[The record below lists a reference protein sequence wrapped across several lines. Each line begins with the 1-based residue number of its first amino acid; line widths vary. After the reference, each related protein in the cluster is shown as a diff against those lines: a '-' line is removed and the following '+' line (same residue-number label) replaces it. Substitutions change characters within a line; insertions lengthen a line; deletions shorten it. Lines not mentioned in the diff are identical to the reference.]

1 MDAAGIADGGPDG
14 LDLAR
19 WAARG
24 RALSV
29 LTDTELGRLGRA
41 AVIEDLPAGT
51 RLLSTGQRPRSI
63 SLLRRGQVELFRG
76 AGRRRVVV
84 EILRPGDLLGVV
96 PWLAERPS
104 EFGAR
109 AITAVTLIRFREE
122 GLRRILDRPDLAGVL
137 LASVA
142 TRLERTHRRLV
153 EVTSGDLACRV
164 ATLLLDESDGRPGPI
179 RLPQSTLAELLGASR
194 SRVNR
199 VLKTFERGG
208 MVRVAYRSVEVTD
221 AAALRRVAA

>member
-1 MDAAGIADGGPDG
+1 VDALRIADGDPDG

-29 LTDTELGRLGRA
+29 LSDADLGRLGE
-41 AVIEDLPAGT
+41 AVLIEDLPAGT
-51 RLLSTGQRPRSI
+51 RLLTAGQRPRAI

-109 AITAVTLIRFREE
+109 AISAVALIRFREE
-122 GLRRILDRPDLAGVL
+122 GLRRILDRPELAGVL

-179 RLPQSTLAELLGASR
+179 RLPQSTLADLLGASR

-208 MVRVAYRSVEVTD
+208 LVRVAYRSVEIID
-221 AAALRRVAA
+221 PASLRRLAA